1 MKLIDSADNLG
12 SSQATYRFAYILDW
26 KNREQMC
33 ALLTIWEMSLILVA
47 LDQVTLDFT
56 CDSGVANPADTA
68 NRKKREIQA
77 SLRPP
82 KKKKKMF
89 QQKLENTVWH

>member
-33 ALLTIWEMSLILVA
+33 ALLTI
-47 LDQVTLDFT
+47 
-56 CDSGVANPADTA
+56 
-68 NRKKREIQA
+68 
-77 SLRPP
+77 
-82 KKKKKMF
+82 
-89 QQKLENTVWH
+89 